1 MMKINS
7 KNFTKRAS
15 SIVDAL
21 YNDCITLINQL
32 RKKIIQKDKNGQ
44 IKKDKNGEIETKEFR
59 IISMPGSGIQE
70 QQWKCLAIQ
79 AKEAGKAE
87 LLQKLK
93 NMLTEAIDYSD
104 KNPGM
109 TTVNFSQLSSAPEL
123 LPLIQ
128 SLGSK

>member
-1 MMKINS
+1 MIKINS

-21 YNDCITLINQL
+21 YNDCITLINKL
-32 RKKIIQKDKNGQ
+32 EKKIIKKDKNGQ
-44 IKKDKNGEIETKEFR
+44 IVKDTKGNAQTKEFR
-59 IISMPGSGIQE
+59 IILVPDSP
-70 QQWKCLAIQ
+70 QQWECLAIQ

-93 NMLTEAIDYSD
+93 NMLTEAIDYSN
-104 KNPGM
+104 KNPEIKL
-109 TTVNFSQLSSAPEL
+109 VNLRQLSSAPEL

>member
-1 MMKINS
+1 MIKIS
-7 KNFTKRAS
+7 SQNFTKKAA

-21 YNDCITLINQL
+21 YNDCITLIKKL
-32 RKKIIQKDKNGQ
+32 EKKIIKKDKNGQ
-44 IKKDKNGEIETKEFR
+44 IVKDTKGNAQTKEFR
-59 IISMPGSGIQE
+59 IMLVPDSP
-70 QQWKCLAIQ
+70 QQWECLAIQ
-79 AKEAGKAE
+79 AKEAEKAE

>member
-1 MMKINS
+1 MIKINS

-44 IKKDKNGEIETKEFR
+44 IVKDTKGNAQTKEFR
-59 IISMPGSGIQE
+59 IILVPDSP
-70 QQWKCLAIQ
+70 QQWECLAIQ

-93 NMLTEAIDYSD
+93 NMLTEAIDYSN
-104 KNPGM
+104 KNPEIKL
-109 TTVNFSQLSSAPEL
+109 VNLRQLSSAPEL

>member
-1 MMKINS
+1 MIKINS

-21 YNDCITLINQL
+21 YNDCITLINKL
-32 RKKIIQKDKNGQ
+32 EKKIIKKDKNGQ
-44 IKKDKNGEIETKEFR
+44 IVKDTKGNAQTKEFR
-59 IISMPGSGIQE
+59 IILVPDSP

>member
-1 MMKINS
+1 MIKINS

-21 YNDCITLINQL
+21 YNDCITLINKL
-32 RKKIIQKDKNGQ
+32 EKKIIKKDKNGQ
-44 IKKDKNGEIETKEFR
+44 IVKDTKGNAQTKEFR
-59 IISMPGSGIQE
+59 IILVPDSP
-70 QQWKCLAIQ
+70 QQWECLAIQ

-128 SLGSK
+128 SLWSK

>member
-93 NMLTEAIDYSD
+93 NMLTEAIDYSN
-104 KNPGM
+104 KNPEIKL
-109 TTVNFSQLSSAPEL
+109 VNLRQLSSAPEL

>member
-1 MMKINS
+1 MLVPDS
-7 KNFTKRAS
+7 
-15 SIVDAL
+15 
-21 YNDCITLINQL
+21 
-32 RKKIIQKDKNGQ
+32 
-44 IKKDKNGEIETKEFR
+44 
-59 IISMPGSGIQE
+59 P
-70 QQWKCLAIQ
+70 QQWECLAIQ

-104 KNPGM
+104 TNPGM
-109 TTVNFSQLSSAPEL
+109 TVVNFSQLSSAPEL